1 MSFRVHSPGTHTLLV
16 DFGRSGTR
24 SLGVPVG
31 GAADRTALALGNA
44 LVGNPPDDVGLEFA
58 LAGPTL
64 EATAEHGAIIT
75 GARFLVHLNDRPL
88 TVGTTFTVRAGDLLT
103 ISTAESGLR
112 GYLCVPGGFDSPTV
126 LGSRSCSEPIHSGDE
141 LTCRTSRLGRRFWR
155 AENPPSAGP
164 FLLRVLPGAQ
174 AANFDRER
182 WAGQQFVVAAESNRM
197 GLRLQSEPLAT
208 ASGELLSSPV
218 CPGTVQVTHDGQT
231 IVLGVDAQ
239 TIGGYP
245 RLAHVIAA
253 DLDKIGQMPPG
264 SSVRFDWVDLQT
276 AEQLWRERQT
286 WLIPMLIRLRSSLL
300 VG

>member
-1 MSFRVHSPGTHTLLV
+1 MSFRVHSPGTQSLLV
-16 DFGRSGTR
+16 DFGRPCTR

-44 LVGNPPDDVGLEFA
+44 LVGNSPNAVGLEFA

-64 EATAEHGAIIT
+64 EATAEHGAVIS

-88 TVGTTFTVRAGDLLT
+88 AVGTTFTTRPGDLLT

-112 GYLCVPGGFDSPTV
+112 GYLCVPGGFDSPAI
-126 LGSRSCSEPIHSGDE
+126 LGSKSCWEPVRSGDE
-141 LTCRTSRLGRRFWR
+141 LSCRTSRLGRRFWR
-155 AENPPSAGP
+155 PEGPASTDP

-182 WAGQQFVVAAESNRM
+182 WAAQQFVVAAESNRM

-208 ASGELLSSPV
+208 VSGELLSSPV

-253 DLDKIGQMPPG
+253 DLDKLGQMPPG
-264 SSVRFDWVDLQT
+264 SSVRFQWVDVLT
-276 AEQLWRERQT
+276 AELLWRERQT
-286 WLIPMLIRLRSSLL
+286 WLIPTLIRLRSSLL